1 MMSTPT
7 FAFPQSLAEKYRPRK
22 VADFIGLEKQRKILS
37 KLTANPFAS
46 AWLFVGASGT
56 GKTSLAL
63 AIAGELGA
71 EVHHVGSQQCN
82 FATLETVVRQCNF
95 VPLSGGFH
103 IVICDEADA
112 MSDAA
117 QKYLLSKLDSSEPVP
132 NTIWIFTCNATDRL
146 EARFLSR
153 CRVLEFSSY
162 GLNGNLV
169 ALLRRVWQ
177 AESNGA
183 SEPNLERLS
192 REAHNN
198 VRESL
203 MRLELELM
211 SAEPVEVRE

>member
-1 MMSTPT
+1 MATPT
-7 FAFPQSLAEKYRPRK
+7 LAFPQSLAEKYRPRK
-22 VADFIGLEKQRKILS
+22 VAEFIGLEKQRRILS
-37 KLTANPFAS
+37 KLTANPFPS

-63 AIAGELGA
+63 AIAADLGA
-71 EVHHVGSQQCN
+71 EVHHVGSPQCN
-82 FATLETVVRQCNF
+82 LATLETVVRRCNF

-103 IVICDEADA
+103 IVICDEADE

-153 CRVLEFSSY
+153 CRVVEFSSY

-169 ALLRRVWQ
+169 GLLRRIWQ

-183 SEPNLERLS
+183 AEPNLERLS

-211 SAEPVEVRE
+211 SGDSEGSE

>member
-1 MMSTPT
+1 
-7 FAFPQSLAEKYRPRK
+7 
-22 VADFIGLEKQRKILS
+22 
-37 KLTANPFAS
+37 
-46 AWLFVGASGT
+46 
-56 GKTSLAL
+56 
-63 AIAGELGA
+63 
-71 EVHHVGSQQCN
+71 
-82 FATLETVVRQCNF
+82 CNF

-103 IVICDEADA
+103 VVICDEADA

-169 ALLRRVWQ
+169 VLLRRIWQ
-177 AESNGA
+177 AESSGA

-192 REAHNN
+192 RESHNN

-211 SAEPVEVRE
+211 SAEPGEVRE